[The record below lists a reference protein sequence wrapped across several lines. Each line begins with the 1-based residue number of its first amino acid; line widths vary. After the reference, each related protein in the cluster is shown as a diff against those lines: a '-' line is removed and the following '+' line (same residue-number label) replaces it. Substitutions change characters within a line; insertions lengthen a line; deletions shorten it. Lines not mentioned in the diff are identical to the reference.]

1 MGRRS
6 DKRRSCTLKENFM
19 ETIFESAAGPANA
32 SGSGPS
38 HDENRTVS
46 EIKNLIADVE
56 DLLARI
62 AHVKDE
68 DVARLRTKV
77 MHAVGAAKEGL
88 AGSADTI
95 RSQAQQAMGG
105 ADDYV
110 RESPWVAVGIAA
122 AVGAVVGILVA
133 RRS

>member
-1 MGRRS
+1 
-6 DKRRSCTLKENFM
+6 M
-19 ETIFESAAGPANA
+19 ETSFKPAAEPQNA
-32 SGSGPS
+32 SPSGPGP
-38 HDENRTVS
+38 DENPALH

-56 DLLARI
+56 DLVARI
-62 AHVKDE
+62 ANLKDE

-77 MHAVGAAKEGL
+77 MRAVGAAKEGL
-88 AGSADTI
+88 SGGAGTVRDQT
-95 RSQAQQAMGG
+95 QQALSG
-105 ADDYV
+105 ADEYV

>member
-1 MGRRS
+1 
-6 DKRRSCTLKENFM
+6 M
-19 ETIFESAAGPANA
+19 ETTFESVEPANA
-32 SGSGPS
+32 SESGPS
-38 HDENRTVS
+38 HDENRTVH

-56 DLLARI
+56 DLVARI
-62 AHVKDE
+62 ANVKDE
-68 DVARLRTKV
+68 DVVRLRTRV
-77 MHAVGAAKEGL
+77 MRAVGAAKEGL

-95 RSQAQQAMGG
+95 RGQAQQAMSG